1 MDLFEQPCP
10 ANLFLLE
17 IPRDCS
23 KIKRPDSMLDPAPS
37 ACKRFFLWLLGA
49 LLIGGVGIFSF
60 QNADAETESNSRN
73 EGQLNPELPQQTS
86 KIAAHLYFADRQNTF
101 LKAEL
106 RVLHQPEN
114 PAQFARAIVEALIK
128 GPQKERIRTIPVGTR
143 LNAIYIDPDQVCY
156 IDLSQAA
163 KKKHPGGINSE
174 LLTIYSV
181 VNSLILNVS
190 EIKRVKIL
198 IEGNE
203 APTLAGHINLQFP
216 FKAHMLL
223 IR

>member
-1 MDLFEQPCP
+1 MDLLEQPCP

-23 KIKRPDSMLDPAPS
+23 KLKRRDPMIDPTPS
-37 ACKRFFLWLLGA
+37 ARKRLFLWLPKA
-49 LLIGGVGIFSF
+49 FLIGCVVILSF
-60 QNADAETESNSRN
+60 QSAEAETLSNSRDDGLKN
-73 EGQLNPELPQQTS
+73 SDSPPQTNN
-86 KIAAHLYFADRQNTF
+86 IAAHLYFADRNSTF
-101 LKAEL
+101 LNAEL
-106 RVLHQPEN
+106 RVMHQPDN
-114 PAQFARAIVEALIK
+114 PVEFGRAIVEALIK
-128 GPQKERIRTIPVGTR
+128 GPQKGLVRTIPVGTELR
-143 LNAIYIDPDQVCY
+143 ALYIGPDKVGY
-156 IDLSQAA
+156 IDLSETV

-198 IEGNE
+198 IDGNE
-203 APTLAGHINLQFP
+203 APTLAGHIDLQFP
-216 FKAHMLL
+216 FQAYMLL